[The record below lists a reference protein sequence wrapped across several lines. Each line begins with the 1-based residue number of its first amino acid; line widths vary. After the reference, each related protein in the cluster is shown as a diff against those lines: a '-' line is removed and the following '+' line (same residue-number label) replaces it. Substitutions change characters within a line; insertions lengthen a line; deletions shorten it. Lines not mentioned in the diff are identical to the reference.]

1 MPRFVVLKHT
11 QDEGDHF
18 DLMLEEGETLLTWSF
33 DEFPAA
39 GISCKC
45 LFNHRLRYLDY
56 EGEISDGRG
65 VVKRVESG
73 TFDMIA
79 RMPEAFHITLRG
91 KQLQGNFCLVQS
103 DEDTWTLEA
112 E

>member
-11 QDEGDHF
+11 QDEGEHF

-33 DEFPAA
+33 DAFPES
-39 GISCKC
+39 GLTCKC
-45 LFNHRLRYLDY
+45 LFDHRLRYLDF
-56 EGEISDGRG
+56 EGDIGGSRG
-65 VVKRVESG
+65 SVARVESG

-79 RMPEAFHITLRG
+79 RMPESFHIALRG
-91 KQLQGNFCLVQS
+91 ARLRGNFRLVQS
-103 DEDTWTLEA
+103 DEDVWTLTA